1 MSEDSRRERPSND
14 PKCAG
19 CWALVEGSSM
29 RFYTVDGE
37 RFCESCVPDIGR
49 EMLFRLDVEAI
60 VRAVWPERS
69 C

>member
-1 MSEDSRRERPSND
+1 
-14 PKCAG
+14 
-19 CWALVEGSSM
+19 M
-29 RFYTVDGE
+29 RFYTVDGD

>member
-1 MSEDSRRERPSND
+1 
-14 PKCAG
+14 
-19 CWALVEGSSM
+19 M

-37 RFCESCVPDIGR
+37 QFCESCVPDIGR
-49 EMLFRLDVEAI
+49 EMLFCLDVEAI